1 MKNLD
6 SNYDVLVV
14 GAGIIGTFISR
25 ELSKYDMK
33 VALVEAKND
42 VGDGCSGANSAI
54 IHSGY
59 DPEPGTLKAK
69 FNGIAN
75 PMWDQI
81 ADELDIDFI
90 RKGSLTVAL
99 YNEQL
104 PALMEL
110 VQRSKKNG
118 IPVKLLNAQEVKELE
133 PNISDKVKAAL
144 YAPTAGIIDPFN
156 AVANAAEN
164 AVDNGVEL
172 FLNNRVLSITKEKD
186 YYVVKTNKNEFK
198 ASVVINCAGA
208 YSDKIAEMI
217 EPIDWKVT
225 PRRGEYYVLDHF
237 LNGFVN
243 HTIFPMPSE
252 KGKGILITP
261 TTSNNYLLGPSSEF
275 VDDADDVSTD
285 KPTLDKVK
293 IQVLDMVPSIPLN
306 KVIRVFSGNRPT
318 TTRHDFIVEY
328 AKTDNHFINVAGIE
342 SPGFVC
348 APGIA
353 KYVVE
358 ELVSKVASLIEKDNY
373 NPRIKRHVRLENM
386 SLEEKSNFVKDNP
399 EYGQIICNCEKV
411 SLGEIKDLL
420 SRSVGPN
427 SVKGVKKRCRAG
439 FGMCQGGFCQ
449 SKVLEILAEHY
460 GVSPLDVLYDEE
472 GSNILLDIIKE
483 VK

>member
-14 GAGIIGTFISR
+14 GAGIIGTFVCR
-25 ELSKYDMK
+25 ELSKYQLK
-33 VALVEAKND
+33 VALIEAKND

-69 FNGIAN
+69 FNRIGN
-75 PMWDQI
+75 PMWDEI
-81 ADELDIDFI
+81 ADELDIDFS

-99 YNEQL
+99 YDEQL

-118 IPVKLLNAQEVKELE
+118 IPVKLLEAEEVKELE
-133 PNISDKVKAAL
+133 PNISSKVKAAL
-144 YAPTAGIIDPFN
+144 YAPTAGLIDPFN

-172 FLNNRVLSITKEKD
+172 FLNNKVLNISKKD
-186 YYVVKTNKNEFK
+186 DYFIVKTNKNEFK
-198 ASVVINCAGA
+198 ASIVINCAGA
-208 YSDKIAEMI
+208 YSDKIAEMV
-217 EPIDWKVT
+217 ESIDWKET

-237 LNGFVN
+237 LDGFVN

-252 KGKGILITP
+252 KGKGILVTP
-261 TTSNNYLLGPSSEF
+261 TTSNNYLLGPSSEII
-275 VDDADDVSTD
+275 DDASDVSTD

-318 TTRHDFIVEY
+318 TTRHDFIIEY
-328 AKTDNHFINVAGIE
+328 AKSDNHFINVAGIE

-348 APGIA
+348 APAIA

-358 ELVSKVASLIEKDNY
+358 DLVGGIHSLLENKNY
-373 NPRIKRHVRLENM
+373 NPRIKKHVRLDSM
-386 SLEEKSNFVKDNP
+386 SLEEKSNFVKNNP
-399 EYGQIICNCEKV
+399 EFGQIICNCEKV

-420 SRSVGPN
+420 SRSVAPS

-449 SKVLEILAEHY
+449 SKVVEILADYY
-460 GVSPLDVLYDEE
+460 GVSPLDILYDEE
-472 GSNILLDIIKE
+472 GSNILLDKIKE
-483 VK
+483 AK